1 MIYETDTNRVLVWD
15 NAAWV
20 MIADTDT
27 PPGLELVK
35 TQTVGTTVSSVEV
48 TGAFSSTYQNY
59 KIVYSGGTASGA
71 IGPINMRLGSSTA
84 SYYSAATYS
93 IYSSATNGNVS
104 RNNGSEWYY
113 AGAANNTVGTSLN
126 IDVLNPFDSTKY
138 TMFGGPFMVVDVAGS
153 TGGVH
158 AVNASYTSF
167 TLLTASGTISGGTI
181 YVYGYRNSI

>member
-1 MIYETDTNRVLVWD
+1 MIFETDTHRVLVWD

-27 PPGLELVK
+27 PPGLELIK
-35 TQTVGTTVSSVEV
+35 TQTVGSGVASVEV

-71 IGPINMRLGSSTA
+71 IGPINMRIGSSTA

-93 IYSSATNGNVS
+93 IFASGTNGNVA
-104 RNNGSEWYY
+104 RNNGSEWFY
-113 AGAANNTVGTSLN
+113 AGAANNDVGTSLN
-126 IDVLNPFDSTKY
+126 IDVMNPFDSTKY
-138 TMFGGPFMVVDVAGS
+138 TMFGGPFIVVDVAGS
-153 TGGVH
+153 TGGLH

-167 TLLTASGTISGGTI
+167 VLLTATGTISGGTI
-181 YVYGYRNSI
+181 RVYGYRNS